1 MNFLVYSCSPPIN
14 SSDGLPHK
22 NIGSENCNNIV
33 LHVWSRQIEQEV
45 PLQNDLE
52 FRLLLDSTCLVKNF
66 VSLGGVHQKKE
77 ENEIPK

>member
-1 MNFLVYSCSPPIN
+1 M
-14 SSDGLPHK
+14 
-22 NIGSENCNNIV
+22 
-33 LHVWSRQIEQEV
+33 SRVDKIEQEV

-52 FRLLLDSTCLVKNF
+52 FRLLQGSTCLVKNF

>member
-1 MNFLVYSCSPPIN
+1 MSGVDK
-14 SSDGLPHK
+14 SSK
-22 NIGSENCNNIV
+22 
-33 LHVWSRQIEQEV
+33 EV